1 MNMLTRRFF
10 LALGSAGLSY
20 SFGRGLA
27 AKQVATL
34 TGRPLVGALRW
45 DAWYAPGSTPTKA
58 VETSLSPQQY
68 HWRVPFFAKETTG
81 MNRAEVAFPEVTQE
95 TIDKEIKQAVFAGID
110 YWAFVAY
117 GSGDPMSRAL
127 KMFRES
133 PIKKDI
139 SYCIFT
145 EFPRFGS
152 HDKESP
158 LIDEH
163 VNLMGDDNYL
173 RVAGGRPLY
182 FLGFIHVA
190 DVEKR
195 WGGMENLRSQIDQFR
210 ARVKDAGHGDPY
222 LVLTGDKKLLYEQG
236 AFLTADAVSSYAGV
250 YGSVRGS
257 YADLARGAERDW
269 NELAKSRLPVIPTV
283 MTGWDRR
290 PRIERPVPWEAK
302 QRPGVGMENF
312 FIAPTGPELSDHLH
326 RAIEWRSAQP
336 AELKSPAILIY
347 AWNENDEGG
356 WLIPT
361 LPCKTERL
369 EALRKV
375 LKDLREQSKGKPN
388 LC

>member
-1 MNMLTRRFF
+1 MLTRRLF
-10 LALGSAGLSY
+10 LALGSAGISY
-20 SFGRGLA
+20 AFGRRLA
-27 AKQVATL
+27 ARQVAPPTD
-34 TGRPLVGALRW
+34 RPLVGAIRW
-45 DAWYAPGSTPTKA
+45 DAWYAPGSTSTTA
-58 VETSLSPQQY
+58 VQTSLSPAQY

-81 MNRAEVAFPEVTQE
+81 KGRSEVAFPEITQQ

-117 GSGDPMSRAL
+117 GSADPMSRAL
-127 KMFRES
+127 KVFRES
-133 PIKKDI
+133 PIKNEI

-145 EFPRFGS
+145 EFPRWGS
-152 HDKESP
+152 HDKPSP
-158 LIDEH
+158 MIDEH
-163 VNLMGDDNYL
+163 VSLMGDKNYL
-173 RVAGGRPLY
+173 RVSGGRPMY
-182 FLGFIHVA
+182 FLGFIHEA
-190 DVEKR
+190 DVQKR
-195 WGGMENLRSQIDQFR
+195 WGGVENLRSQIEQFR
-210 ARVKDAGHGDPY
+210 ARVTGAGHGNPY

-269 NELAKSRLPVIPTV
+269 NELAKSQLPVIPTV

-290 PRIERPVPWEAK
+290 PRIERPVPWEAAK

-326 RAIEWRSAQP
+326 RSIAWRSAQP
-336 AELKSPAILIY
+336 EELKSPAILIY

-356 WLIPT
+356 WLVPT
-361 LPCKTERL
+361 LPCRTERL

-375 LKDLREQSKGKPN
+375 LKDLHNEQSKSPN

>member
-1 MNMLTRRFF
+1 MLTRRLF
-10 LALGSAGLSY
+10 LALGSAGALSY
-20 SFGRGLA
+20 TVTRTLA
-27 AKQVATL
+27 AQQVATR
-34 TGRPLVGALRW
+34 TDRPLVGALRW

-81 MNRAEVAFPEVTQE
+81 KSRSEIAFPEITQQ

-117 GSGDPMSRAL
+117 GSADPMSRAL
-127 KMFRES
+127 KIFRES
-133 PIKKDI
+133 PIKNEI

-145 EFPRFGS
+145 EFPRWGS
-152 HDKESP
+152 HDKVSP

-163 VNLMGDDNYL
+163 VKLMGDSNYL
-173 RVAGGRPLY
+173 KVAGGRPLY
-182 FLGFIHVA
+182 FLGFIHIA

-195 WGGMENLRSQIDQFR
+195 WGGFENLRAQIEQFR
-210 ARVKDAGHGDPY
+210 ARVKAAGHGDPY
-222 LVLTGDKKLLYEQG
+222 LVLTGDKKLLNEQG

-257 YADLARGAERDW
+257 YADLTRGAERDW

-312 FIAPTGPELSDHLH
+312 FIAPTGAELSDHLH
-326 RAIEWRSAQP
+326 RSIEWRAAQP
-336 AELKSPAILIY
+336 GEMKSPAILIY

-356 WLIPT
+356 WLVPT

-375 LKDLREQSKGKPN
+375 LKDPQSKQRPN